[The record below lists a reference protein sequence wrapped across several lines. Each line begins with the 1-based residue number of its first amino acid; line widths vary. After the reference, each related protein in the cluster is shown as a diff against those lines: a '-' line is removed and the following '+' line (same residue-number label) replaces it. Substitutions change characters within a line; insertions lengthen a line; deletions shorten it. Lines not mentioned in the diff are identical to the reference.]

1 MEEHSSHN
9 QIIGKPEEISQM
21 IENNH
26 LNHKLYPF
34 ANQYL
39 ASVGSEDT
47 PIKIE

>member
-26 LNHKLYPF
+26 LNNKFYPF